1 VAKHRDL
8 AFLTF
13 GVLLA
18 VAGLP
23 GAGLA
28 DDQGQPA
35 VGNLQITV
43 STAMTLYGSTATAEQ
58 EAALAAQVRASLY
71 KMGASECAL
80 IEQTFKAKCSLEQVQ
95 VNTRDLSDAQ
105 YGGNPMAREGV
116 TAQGNFTYRLTGGK

>member
-13 GVLLA
+13 GLLLT

-23 GAGLA
+23 SPTRA
-28 DDQGQPA
+28 DDQDQPA
-35 VGNLQITV
+35 AGNLQITV
-43 STAMTLYGSTATAEQ
+43 STAITLYGSTATTDQ

-80 IEQTFKAKCSLEQVQ
+80 IEQTFKGKCSLEQIQ

-105 YGGNPMAREGV
+105 YGGNAMAREGV
-116 TAQGNFTYRLTGGK
+116 TAQGNFTYRVTGGK